1 MIHGKDISTRT
12 EKIRQFLGGQV
23 TPLSKHNLKISET
36 ETDDLDVFQV
46 PIDFL
51 LYRISNTRTEFD
63 QFVVIQNEGLN
74 ENYFK
79 KDPES
84 ENVQAL
90 QHKLLQKAYNE
101 KKLFEKFENGEKQ
114 GAPLIISIDGFVIA
128 GNRRLAVYRDLYEK
142 SYGTYSHFKNIKI
155 VIWPFSVDSEE
166 VHDFESLQE
175 VEEDVKSPFSWISV
189 AMRWEKIINDHP
201 EEGYDKI
208 INRYKNSRF
217 INYKRENE
225 QKEEINIWVWA
236 AQQAMRAFKSGNL
249 LEGEISGQEQVFK
262 DWSKE
267 RTKLVKTNVKP
278 TSLDIYDHLNET
290 IILSDPTIIGDRKY
304 NIRRKIGKYLKKLI
318 DKKTDDLDLRKPE
331 ATDVQIE
338 TAILDQIK
346 NTGDKKLLTEL
357 TETVE
362 KFDNEEKYKKDSQAL
377 MKSLKD
383 INSKLQ
389 TAVVSALNENTSWIG
404 TKEQIDNIEK
414 LFNQLKQWVYSK
426 DKSNLS

>member
-1 MIHGKDISTRT
+1 
-12 EKIRQFLGGQV
+12 
-23 TPLSKHNLKISET
+23 
-36 ETDDLDVFQV
+36 
-46 PIDFL
+46 
-51 LYRISNTRTEFD
+51 
-63 QFVVIQNEGLN
+63 
-74 ENYFK
+74 
-79 KDPES
+79 
-84 ENVQAL
+84 
-90 QHKLLQKAYNE
+90 
-101 KKLFEKFENGEKQ
+101 
-114 GAPLIISIDGFVIA
+114 
-128 GNRRLAVYRDLYEK
+128 LAVYRDLYEK